1 MAISK
6 YLIDNGSKIVSA
18 PAKCQSSNGLVE
30 SHWKIMVHM
39 ARAYLTKKQMPCS
52 F

>member
-6 YLIDNGSKIVSA
+6 NIIDYKLKVVAA
-18 PAKCQSSNGLVE
+18 PAKRQSSNGLVE

-39 ARAYLTKKQMPCS
+39 A
-52 F
+52 